1 MDIIRSRPK
10 PCAPIFEVE
19 VIDAEGYACLY
30 GYLYLHE
37 AIKISAY
44 FEGEAWRGK
53 EPRVYI
59 PPALVSVGLTVT
71 DIRSRR
77 PHVPAAMPC
86 RPRNRPNAIERAHAA
101 DPNLLSRRTIALPAP
116 DKKQGR

>member
-1 MDIIRSRPK
+1 LSAGIAARVFDHFGDPALLIG
-10 PCAPIFEVE
+10 VE

-44 FEGEAWRGK
+44 FEGEARRGK

-59 PPALVSVGLTVT
+59 PPALVSVGLT
-71 DIRSRR
+71 D
-77 PHVPAAMPC
+77 
-86 RPRNRPNAIERAHAA
+86 
-101 DPNLLSRRTIALPAP
+101 D
-116 DKKQGR
+116 

>member
-1 MDIIRSRPK
+1 MDVVRSRPK
-10 PCAPIFEVE
+10 PRASIFGVE

-44 FEGEAWRGK
+44 FEGEARWGK

-59 PPALVSVGLTVT
+59 PPALVSVGLT
-71 DIRSRR
+71 D
-77 PHVPAAMPC
+77 
-86 RPRNRPNAIERAHAA
+86 
-101 DPNLLSRRTIALPAP
+101 D
-116 DKKQGR
+116 

>member
-1 MDIIRSRPK
+1 MSVNAQELTKADSLAVEEARQDMDIVRSRRK
-10 PCAPIFEVE
+10 PCAPIFGVE

-44 FEGEAWRGK
+44 FEGEARRGK

-59 PPALVSVGLTVT
+59 PPALVSVGLT
-71 DIRSRR
+71 D
-77 PHVPAAMPC
+77 
-86 RPRNRPNAIERAHAA
+86 
-101 DPNLLSRRTIALPAP
+101 D
-116 DKKQGR
+116 

>member
-1 MDIIRSRPK
+1 MTKVDSPAVEEARQEMDIVSFRPK
-10 PCAPIFEVE
+10 PCAPIFGVE

-44 FEGEAWRGK
+44 FEGEARRGK

-59 PPALVSVGLTVT
+59 PPALVSVGLT
-71 DIRSRR
+71 D
-77 PHVPAAMPC
+77 
-86 RPRNRPNAIERAHAA
+86 
-101 DPNLLSRRTIALPAP
+101 D
-116 DKKQGR
+116 